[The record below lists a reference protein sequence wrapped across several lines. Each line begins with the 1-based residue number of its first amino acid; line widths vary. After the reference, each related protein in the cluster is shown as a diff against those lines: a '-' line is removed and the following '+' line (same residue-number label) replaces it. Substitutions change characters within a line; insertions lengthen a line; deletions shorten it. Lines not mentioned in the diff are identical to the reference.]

1 MLFTNHTQIYEPGS
15 REYVACTFPV
25 PTDPVLNV
33 GDILY
38 LGSGKRRVR
47 VTEVEYVL
55 NLEKAPDPFQAPRA
69 SLAGRNVYTAEAPLG

>member
-1 MLFTNHTQIYEPGS
+1 MTYTANTQVFEPDS

-38 LGSGKRRVR
+38 LGSAKKRVR
-47 VTEVEYVL
+47 VASVEYVV
-55 NLEKAPDPFQAPRA
+55 NLDKAPDRHQVPRA
-69 SLAGRNVYTAEAPLG
+69 SLASRCVYTAAAPQE

>member
-1 MLFTNHTQIYEPGS
+1 MTHTNPTQIFEPGS
-15 REYVACTFPV
+15 REFVACTFPV

-47 VTEVEYVL
+47 VTSVEYIL
-55 NLEKAPDPFQAPRA
+55 NLAKEPDRNQVPRA
-69 SLAGRNVYTAEAPLG
+69 SLASRCVYTAEAPLG

>member
-1 MLFTNHTQIYEPGS
+1 MPYTNHTKVYEPGS

-38 LGSGKRRVR
+38 LGSGKKRVR
-47 VTEVEYVL
+47 ITEVEYVL
-55 NLEKAPDPFQAPRA
+55 NLEKAPDRLQAPRA
-69 SLAGRNVYTAEAPLG
+69 LLAGRNVYTAEAPLG

>member
-1 MLFTNHTQIYEPGS
+1 M
-15 REYVACTFPV
+15 

-55 NLEKAPDPFQAPRA
+55 NLEKASAPLQAPRA
-69 SLAGRNVYTAEAPLG
+69 LLAGRNVYTAEAPLG

>member
-1 MLFTNHTQIYEPGS
+1 MLFSNQTHVFKPGS
-15 REYVACTFPV
+15 RQEVACTFPV

-38 LGSGKRRVR
+38 LGSTKLRVR

-55 NLEKAPDPFQAPRA
+55 NLEEASDPLQSPRA
-69 SLAGRNVYTAEAPLG
+69 LLAGRSVYTAEAPLG

>member
-1 MLFTNHTQIYEPGS
+1 M
-15 REYVACTFPV
+15 
-25 PTDPVLNV
+25 LNV

-55 NLEKAPDPFQAPRA
+55 NLEKAPDQFQAPRA
-69 SLAGRNVYTAEAPLG
+69 LLAGRNVYTAEAPLG

>member
-1 MLFTNHTQIYEPGS
+1 MLFTNHTQVYEPGS
-15 REYVACTFPV
+15 REYVAWTFPV

-55 NLEKAPDPFQAPRA
+55 NLEKASAPLQAPRA
-69 SLAGRNVYTAEAPLG
+69 LLAGRNVYTAEAPLG

>member
-1 MLFTNHTQIYEPGS
+1 MLFTNHTQVYEPGS

-38 LGSGKRRVR
+38 LGSAKRRVR
-47 VTEVEYVL
+47 VAEVEYVL
-55 NLEKAPDPFQAPRA
+55 NLEKASDLLQAPRA